1 MEIRDSLRQW
11 KERHVLFYALIW
23 LACILFVLLR
33 GSIAHL
39 VRVEWLHIDLI
50 PIFLIYLIAK
60 EQNLK
65 ALCIAFLVGL
75 LTDIFSSCHL
85 GLFAFA
91 YSAIL
96 LGINNCRQFLDF
108 TNIKTSVVLVAVF
121 VLAKWFLV
129 LIVMSAFPLGQT
141 LPSISFVLVVVSPLV
156 TGLITP
162 VLFYV
167 LDLARKGE
175 SSNYG

>member
-23 LACILFVLLR
+23 LVCILFVLLR
-33 GSIAHL
+33 GSVAHL
-39 VRVEWLHIDLI
+39 IRAEWLYIDLV

-65 ALCIAFLVGL
+65 ALYIAFVVGL

-85 GLFAFA
+85 GLCAFA

-96 LGINNCRQFLDF
+96 LGINSCRQFLDF

-129 LIVMSAFPLGQT
+129 LIVMSAFPSGQT
-141 LPSISFVLVVVSPLV
+141 LPSINAVLVVFSALL

-167 LDLARKGE
+167 LDLALKGDN
-175 SSNYG
+175 SNYG